1 MGMYRPIDYHR
12 WAPHLDFA
20 SWDNYPPLDASPT
33 RMALAHDLMRGLKD
47 GAAVLADGA
56 DPVAP
61 PPAATSTRSS
71 GPA

>member
-20 SWDNYPPLDASPT
+20 SWDNYPPDDRSAA
-33 RMALAHDLMRGLKD
+33 RMALTHDLMRGLKD

-56 DPVAP
+56 DAERT

-71 GPA
+71 GPG